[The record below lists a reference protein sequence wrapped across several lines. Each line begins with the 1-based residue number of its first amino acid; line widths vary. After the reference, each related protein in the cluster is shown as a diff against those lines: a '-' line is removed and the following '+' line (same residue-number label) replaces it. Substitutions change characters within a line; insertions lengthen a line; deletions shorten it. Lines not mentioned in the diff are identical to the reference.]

1 MKIFANSLSRN
12 NADPGLRRGGEIFFA
27 LLIVFGISHT
37 ALAADTAYKTA
48 VFAGGCFWSMES
60 AFDDVKGVVKTEA
73 GFAGGTLKNPSYEQV
88 SHGDT
93 GHREAVQVTY
103 DPAVISYDGLLDV
116 YWHSIDPTDA
126 RGQFCDK
133 GEEYKSAVFYGS
145 DDEKKLA
152 EDSKQKVAKELDK
165 GVATDILAAAP
176 FYPAEDYHQAYH
188 KKNPEA
194 YGMYRRGCGRDNSL
208 RFIWGDKAKTMPGF

>member
-1 MKIFANSLSRN
+1 MKRLAIGLLALCLLAGPAHS
-12 NADPGLRRGGEIFFA
+12 ADN
-27 LLIVFGISHT
+27 
-37 ALAADTAYKTA
+37 AYKTA

-73 GFAGGTLKNPSYEQV
+73 GFAGGTVRNPSYEQV
-88 SHGDT
+88 SRGDT

-145 DDEKKLA
+145 DDEKKQA
-152 EDSKQKVAKELDK
+152 EASKEGVAKDLGKD
-165 GVATDILAAAP
+165 VATDIIAAAP
-176 FYPAEDYHQAYH
+176 FYPAEDYHQTYH

-208 RFIWGDKAKTMPGF
+208 RSIWGDKAKTMPGF